1 MGYKIYSNIICP
13 NRRCYGKY
21 WRRFSLLRNLLNV
34 KHHAPEN
41 SMYSKY
47 KIIKIL
53 ENCFQNM
60 NYFSWIRL
68 TPVLIHLKCW
78 YYNSPC
84 LKLPCL
90 PHNLCEILPR
100 PNETPLQ
107 HNPHYVLHRFLY
119 IILPFSTTRYHKYCI
134 YQTIWQA

>member
-13 NRRCYGKY
+13 SRRCYRKY

-53 ENCFQNM
+53 ENCFHNM
-60 NYFSWIRL
+60 NYFSWITV
-68 TPVLIHLKCW
+68 TPVLFHLK
-78 YYNSPC
+78 Y
-84 LKLPCL
+84 
-90 PHNLCEILPR
+90 
-100 PNETPLQ
+100 
-107 HNPHYVLHRFLY
+107 
-119 IILPFSTTRYHKYCI
+119 
-134 YQTIWQA
+134 